1 MATKYNDAQMDF
13 FGTDSDLDDESDLKR
28 GTTNAVVTG
37 TDWTTDT
44 ILDQMRKGNIDL
56 SPKFQ
61 RREAWTAER
70 KSRYIESL
78 FLGYPVPQLVLAETK
93 QPKGKYIVIDGKQR
107 LLAIRRFGATSQD
120 ESFNPLKLTN
130 LEIRKDFN
138 GMSLKE
144 LRANP
149 KYKDEVNYYENQPI
163 RTVVI
168 RNWEYE
174 DVLYRIFIRLNTGSL
189 PLSTQ
194 ELRQALHPG
203 PFSEFSDDFAA
214 NSEAIHKALGIE
226 GPDFRMRDV
235 EILFRYFA
243 FSLFLGDYHGNLK
256 DFLDNTG
263 ERLNR
268 LYQDD
273 SKYVEDEARRC
284 EKSINATFSIF
295 GRYAF
300 KRWNDGVKKYD
311 GPFNRAVF
319 DVMTYYFKHDAIA
332 KKAIEEKEAVTEAYK
347 VLCKKPIF
355 LNSIQTTTKSLKATT
370 ARLNAWGKSL
380 EKTLDIKVPY
390 PTLEDNRIILP

>member
-1 MATKYNDAQMDF
+1 D
-13 FGTDSDLDDESDLKR
+13 
-28 GTTNAVVTG
+28 VV
-37 TDWTTDT
+37 D
-44 ILDQMRKGNIDL
+44 
-56 SPKFQ
+56 
-61 RREAWTAER
+61 
-70 KSRYIESL
+70 
-78 FLGYPVPQLVLAETK
+78 
-93 QPKGKYIVIDGKQR
+93 
-107 LLAIRRFGATSQD
+107 
-120 ESFNPLKLTN
+120 
-130 LEIRKDFN
+130 
-138 GMSLKE
+138 
-144 LRANP
+144 
-149 KYKDEVNYYENQPI
+149 
-163 RTVVI
+163 
-168 RNWEYE
+168 
-174 DVLYRIFIRLNTGSL
+174 RIFIRLNTGSL